1 MTPVIFHNS
10 KELQRRGTGPYFYL
24 RKLESHLKVRVWS
37 NISCFAE
44 DELCVPGGSI
54 RAAAAVLIE
63 AIQPCSKRVKSSMNV
78 GRSISTPGCAD
89 RAASRFATSWKEPQ
103 RQKFATP
110 KSGNATS
117 MMPHNQRQNG

>member
-44 DELCVPGGSI
+44 DELCVPSGSI
-54 RAAAAVLIE
+54 RAAVLIE
-63 AIQPCSKRVKSSMNV
+63 AIQPCSKRVKSSMNDSWLR
-78 GRSISTPGCAD
+78 GSGCIPI
-89 RAASRFATSWKEPQ
+89 RYLMEGAATAEICHAQIWQCDKHDAP
-103 RQKFATP
+103 
-110 KSGNATS
+110 
-117 MMPHNQRQNG
+117 